1 MSVYPDSV
9 TIEMM
14 FDGVNWTNVS
24 ADVIGS
30 LQVSYGILSNRPTD
44 RIGSTGTL
52 KFAMNNSERNSAK
65 LIGYYSPGHAN
76 CRTGFAVGLQVRV
89 NVKFEGD
96 TRVKFYGRIAPEGI
110 QPEPGI
116 KGSRLTAV
124 EVHDFMEQMANYEL
138 DQQTVQPNIKL
149 WEFIP
154 IVCGMMAIKPTS
166 YELNST
172 EDTFPFI
179 FDDTEDGTVALTEVA
194 KGVLSELGYVYL
206 KFGSYTNEIM
216 VVDGRKT
223 RQAKSIPQIP
233 KDPAT
238 LGKLKLETNDYILL
252 ETNDKILMDESA
264 AVTLDNQMHALTV
277 SPRTLANLVTVS
289 VFPRTRDA
297 AATSVLWSNSSELTL
312 AAGASTT
319 ITGTYRNPTGGGS
332 ACGVDMVP
340 PVATTD
346 YTMFTATNGGG
357 SDVTA
362 NLTVS
367 AVFKTNKV
375 TVTLTNTTA
384 ANGYINKLQ
393 VRGRGIYKYDA
404 SSQISQDATS
414 IAAYG
419 KNPLKINMNYNVD
432 PVAAKIISDKLLSF
446 YKDLGSTASEVYFHA
461 NRSRELMWA
470 FLAFE
475 PGTRINI
482 VETLS
487 AVNANYF
494 INGVTYTI
502 SPGANRWGIDF
513 GWYIKP
519 AAEEAF

>member
-1 MSVYPDSV
+1 
-9 TIEMM
+9 
-14 FDGVNWTNVS
+14 
-24 ADVIGS
+24 
-30 LQVSYGILSNRPTD
+30 
-44 RIGSTGTL
+44 
-52 KFAMNNSERNSAK
+52 
-65 LIGYYSPGHAN
+65 
-76 CRTGFAVGLQVRV
+76 
-89 NVKFEGD
+89 
-96 TRVKFYGRIAPEGI
+96 
-110 QPEPGI
+110 
-116 KGSRLTAV
+116 
-124 EVHDFMEQMANYEL
+124 
-138 DQQTVQPNIKL
+138 
-149 WEFIP
+149 
-154 IVCGMMAIKPTS
+154 
-166 YELNST
+166 
-172 EDTFPFI
+172 
-179 FDDTEDGTVALTEVA
+179 
-194 KGVLSELGYVYL
+194 
-206 KFGSYTNEIM
+206 
-216 VVDGRKT
+216 
-223 RQAKSIPQIP
+223 
-233 KDPAT
+233 
-238 LGKLKLETNDYILL
+238 
-252 ETNDKILMDESA
+252 
-264 AVTLDNQMHALTV
+264 MHALTV
-277 SPRTLANLVTVS
+277 SPRTLANLITVS
-289 VFPRTRDA
+289 VYPRTRDA
-297 AATSVLWSNSSELTL
+297 AATSVLWTNQSELTL

-319 ITGTYRNPTGGGS
+319 ITGSYRNPTGGGS

-357 SDVTA
+357 SNVTA

-367 AVFKTNKV
+367 AVFKANKV
-375 TVTLTNTTA
+375 TLTLTNTTG

-419 KNPLKINMNYNVD
+419 KNPLKVNMSYNVD
-432 PVAAKIISDKLLSF
+432 PVSAKTISDKLLLF
-446 YKDLGSTASEVYFHA
+446 YKDLGSTVSEVYFHA

-494 INGVTYTI
+494 INGITYTI